1 MKLGYL
7 FSGQGSQFKEMGQD
21 LYKAE
26 PVYKDTV
33 DEAAEILGMDLA
45 NSAVFDDPDNVQVA
59 ILTMSTGIFRLLNQ
73 DLGNPV
79 AAAGLSLG
87 EYSALVAASAISF
100 DDALPLVHDRSQYMD
115 EAGKANP
122 GVMAAVLNADSE
134 VLTTALKV
142 GSEAGRV
149 YPANYNTDS
158 QVVIGGDEAGVNAAS
173 TYLKEHGV
181 KRVVPLKVAVAS
193 HTPLMSS
200 AADKLGLRLENVDF
214 SEPAFPVIS
223 NTTSTPFTLSDVK
236 DVLKRQLVNPTH
248 FSDGVQAITDLSADT
263 LVEIGPGTTLTKL
276 AKKIN
281 RGVDT
286 YPVDSVET
294 LAELREKL
302 G

>member
-200 AADKLGLRLENVDF
+200 AADKLGLRLENVDL

-286 YPVDSVET
+286 YHVDSVET